1 MNVIA
6 FFYIERLLLNGIRR
20 QEKIAGLL
28 RVNQLVY
35 STLQIMRSV
44 RLLNHLANGVIQ
56 P

>member
-1 MNVIA
+1 MNVTA
-6 FFYIERLLLNGIRR
+6 FFYIERVLLNGIRR

-35 STLQIMRSV
+35 RTLQIMRSMG
-44 RLLNHLANGVIQ
+44 LLNHLANGVIQ

>member
-6 FFYIERLLLNGIRR
+6 FFYVGHLLLNGIRR

-35 STLQIMRSV
+35 RTLQIMRSMG
-44 RLLNHLANGVIQ
+44 LLNHLANSVIQ